1 LLIYIKPGQ
10 NLYFHLNHPIRFI
23 SLTAP
28 ILSIESI
35 TDRYA
40 ILELD
45 DGSGSTICVKIT
57 RLGKEQ
63 LLSNHV
69 DNASNT
75 TVENVNIVSKIGVF
89 DIFVD
94 GHKKLDI
101 GTVVKVK
108 AVVGEFRNVKQLEL
122 KRIYV
127 LRTTGEEVKEWAEVA
142 RWKRDILS
150 KSWVLTPE
158 RLMELDGE
166 DARERRKQR
175 DAEKKTLKYRQA
187 KEEKLAKRR
196 EKIERHNA
204 KVEKWRKMK
213 EEEMNKGALRG
224 SDILWTP
231 WQK

>member
-1 LLIYIKPGQ
+1 
-10 NLYFHLNHPIRFI
+10 
-23 SLTAP
+23 
-28 ILSIESI
+28 
-35 TDRYA
+35 
-40 ILELD
+40 
-45 DGSGSTICVKIT
+45 
-57 RLGKEQ
+57 LGKEQ
-63 LLSNHV
+63 LPSNHV

-108 AVVGEFRNVKQLEL
+108 AVIGEFRNVKQLEL

-127 LRTTGEEVKEWAEVA
+127 LQTTGEEVKEWAEVA
-142 RWKRDILS
+142 RWRRDILS
-150 KSWVLTPE
+150 KPWVLTPE

-166 DARERRKQR
+166 EARERRKQR

-213 EEEMNKGALRG
+213 EEEMNKGALKA